1 MPKNCKGCV
10 RYKLLTMYQYVQSY
24 SSEMLFFMPFSCKY
38 MYLKAV
44 VLQTFA
50 YSLLVDAQYKPN
62 CLGCGLTKNSGWYQ
76 VLAKSKELPK

>member
-1 MPKNCKGCV
+1 
-10 RYKLLTMYQYVQSY
+10 
-24 SSEMLFFMPFSCKY
+24 MPFSYKY

-44 VLQTFA
+44 VFQTFA

-62 CLGCGLTKNSGWYQ
+62 CLGCGLTKNSGWHQ